1 VRPVSPHAGNLRV
14 LMATCEWPTSE
25 RPQDVPFIVRQ
36 VEFLRRAG
44 VDIDVFFFRGAKK
57 LANYLRAWKQFHYK
71 RAHGQYDLVHAQW
84 GQSGLLALPKLLPLV
99 VTFRGDDLEGI
110 VGPNGHYTLAGR
122 FLQLGS
128 QMVAY
133 AADEVITVSEKLAR
147 DLPRRPFHIIP
158 SGLDLDLFRPMPVI
172 DARRQLG
179 LPQDKRLILFA
190 ANPENA
196 RKRYW
201 LALAAVEL
209 LGAAP
214 PTEIVVAKG
223 VPHNKM
229 PLYMNACDVLLL
241 TSLHEGSPNVVK
253 EALACNLPVVSTDVG
268 DVSARVERI
277 EGCAVV
283 HDSPDEVASALRMAL
298 SRANRIESRK
308 MVITLDE
315 GELTRQII
323 QVYQKA
329 LTRKRL

>member
-1 VRPVSPHAGNLRV
+1 MV
-14 LMATCEWPTSE
+14 TCEWPTSE

-57 LANYLRAWKQFHYK
+57 LANYLCSWKQFHYR

-84 GQSGLLALPKLLPLV
+84 GQSGLLALPKFLPLV

-122 FLQLGS
+122 LLQLGS
-128 QMVAY
+128 QVVAC

-147 DLPRRPFHIIP
+147 HLPRRPFHIIP

-190 ANPENA
+190 ANPENP

-201 LALAAVEL
+201 LAHAAVEL
-209 LGAAP
+209 LGEAL

-268 DVSARVERI
+268 DVSARVGRV

-283 HDSPDEVASALRMAL
+283 YDSPDEVASALRMAL
-298 SRANRIESRK
+298 NRANRLESRE

-315 GELTRQII
+315 GELTRQIV

-329 LTRKRL
+329 LTRRRL